1 MTSRTTARTRLESR
15 NVAAARLR
23 DDDDVMSTL
32 AAACTVLR
40 RVRVS
45 LESGIFFTARDDG
58 LSRLCTRARDA
69 QMGQMDERVERETE
83 DS

>member
-40 RVRVS
+40 RVS